1 MTAPR
6 ARRAMP
12 LVGVSR
18 ELVRAVLA
26 SVTALVALGG
36 FLAGRAGS
44 TVGVPGAPIEFV
56 GGVPIGVAHTPAGAV
71 AAVDDYLAT
80 EQETIDDDPGR
91 FGALVAADYAAPIQT
106 QALAAGESDR
116 HDDPLAKPSSGGGAR
131 SFTVIGADRLDAYG
145 GDAATVTTWAGQ
157 FYWGPGQTPVQVWA
171 LGQTTLAW
179 TAGRWRVTAMRTLP
193 GPGPAPA
200 ATPQAGP
207 GDDSS
212 SVFDRVLGGFT
223 PVTYGA
229 AGQ

>member
-6 ARRAMP
+6 ERRATP
-12 LVGVSR
+12 PVGVSR
-18 ELVRAVLA
+18 GLVRAGLV

-44 TVGVPGAPIEFV
+44 VAGPGAPIEFV
-56 GGVPIGVAHTPAGAV
+56 GGVPVGVAHTPAGAV

-80 EQETIDDDPGR
+80 EQATVDDDPGR
-91 FGALVAADYAAPIQT
+91 FSALVAVDYAAPIRPGV
-106 QALAAGESDR
+106 LAAAESDR
-116 HDDPLAKPSSGGGAR
+116 HRDPVGIPERAGGER

-145 GDAATVTTWAGQ
+145 DDAARVTTWAGQ
-157 FYWGPGQTPVQVWA
+157 FYWGPGQTPAQVWA

-229 AGQ
+229 PGQ